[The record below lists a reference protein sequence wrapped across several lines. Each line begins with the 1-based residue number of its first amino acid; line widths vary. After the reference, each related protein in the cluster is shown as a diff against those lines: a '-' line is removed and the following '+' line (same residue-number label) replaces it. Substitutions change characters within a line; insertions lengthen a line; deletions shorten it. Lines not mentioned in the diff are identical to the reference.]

1 MDFAIDTPA
10 TTQALTFMDTTLL
23 LITIPLAWLLI
34 WCWPTIRVALRLPGT
49 GPKIATDMAAGL
61 AQIALPADWTQTN
74 SLAENAALQAVNRFH
89 GRYVIVISE
98 PLENFDANI
107 GLREYADGIMT
118 SRLFKQAVTKVVG
131 PVERTVASYPATQ
144 YEYSA
149 RVRGMHITYLTT
161 FVQGAR
167 AFHQVDCWS
176 LSSMFNRAAFEK
188 VVDGFKERPG
198 PIAER
203 PAPPMEWDRLEPP
216 SDHTVH

>member
-1 MDFAIDTPA
+1 
-10 TTQALTFMDTTLL
+10 MDTTLL

-49 GPKIATDMAAGL
+49 GPKIATDMSAGL

-74 SLAENAALQAVNRFH
+74 SLAANAALQAVDRFR

-107 GLREYADGIMT
+107 GLREYSDSIMR
-118 SRLFKQAVTKVVG
+118 SRLYKQDPTKITG
-131 PVERTVASYPATQ
+131 PVERTVASYPAVQ

-149 RVRGMHITYLTT
+149 RVRGMHITYLVT

-176 LSSMFNRAAFEK
+176 LSSMFNRGALEK
-188 VVDGFKERPG
+188 VVDGFEERPG

-203 PAPPMEWDRLEPP
+203 PSPRAEWDRSEPP
-216 SDHTVH
+216 SGYPFH